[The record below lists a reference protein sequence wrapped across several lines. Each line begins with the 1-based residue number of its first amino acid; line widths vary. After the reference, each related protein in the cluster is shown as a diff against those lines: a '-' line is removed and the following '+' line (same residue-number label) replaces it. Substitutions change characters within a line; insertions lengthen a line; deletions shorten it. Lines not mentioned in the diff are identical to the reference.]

1 MKFAVIGA
9 TGKTGG
15 PLVDLLLDRGNEVRV
30 LVRDPAKLG
39 DVRNRVRVVVGSS
52 TDPAA
57 LSNLIAGTDA
67 VVSALGPTAKESDLH
82 TRTATALVNVMPAKG
97 VSRFVGI
104 SGAGVD
110 VPGDQKGPRDR
121 VISFLIQK
129 LGGGVVA
136 DKPAEYEVFAA
147 SELDWTLV
155 RPPRLQDGEPTGD
168 VAHDAHKPG
177 KSTSIKRA
185 DLAMFLADVAE
196 QQLYVRQAPFVSQAS

>member
-67 VVSALGPTAKESDLH
+67 VVS
-82 TRTATALVNVMPAKG
+82 
-97 VSRFVGI
+97 
-104 SGAGVD
+104 
-110 VPGDQKGPRDR
+110 
-121 VISFLIQK
+121 
-129 LGGGVVA
+129 
-136 DKPAEYEVFAA
+136 
-147 SELDWTLV
+147 
-155 RPPRLQDGEPTGD
+155 
-168 VAHDAHKPG
+168 
-177 KSTSIKRA
+177 
-185 DLAMFLADVAE
+185 
-196 QQLYVRQAPFVSQAS
+196 